1 MLKSLVDIRKRN
13 SLQDLCAEAR
23 SMRDQSK
30 GRIVS
35 FSPKVFIPL
44 TRLCRDFCSYCVFR
58 QSPQQAES
66 LYMSPEEVLEV
77 ARAGQEAG
85 CREALFVLGERP
97 EQRYPEARK
106 WLEDQGFTSTIHYLR
121 AMCELVLEETRL
133 FPHSNPGTM
142 TEREL
147 QILRPVNVSMGL
159 MLESTSEHLYQPGGP
174 HEHAPSKHPRARLRT
189 LELAGELQIPF
200 TTGLLVGI
208 GETVQDRIDALEA
221 IQDLQQ
227 RFGHIQEVIIQN
239 FCAKPDTPM
248 EQSSEATR
256 EEMLETVALA
266 RILLGPE
273 MNVQVPPNLTSPYWI
288 YLEAGINDWGG
299 ISPVTRDYVNPEACW
314 PQIVKLQQVMKDRG
328 YQLRARYPVYPE
340 YFMERSDFIEPEL
353 VKRLRQEA
361 DPEGYFDKHDWNG
374 SPLSGAITSDSHGE
388 FRL

>member
-1 MLKSLVDIRKRN
+1 MPKSVADIRN
-13 SLQDLCAEAR
+13 GHNLQDLCGEAR
-23 SMRDQSK
+23 SIRDRRK
-30 GRIVS
+30 GRIVT

-58 QSPQQAES
+58 QSPQQTES
-66 LYMSPEEVLEV
+66 LYMSPEEVLAV
-77 ARAGQEAG
+77 ARAGQRAG

-97 EQRYPEARK
+97 EQRYPEAQE
-106 WLEDQGFTSTIHYLR
+106 WLENHGFKSTIDYLS
-121 AMCELVLEETRL
+121 AMCRLVLEETRL
-133 FPHSNPGTM
+133 FPHSNPGTL
-142 TEREL
+142 TRREL
-147 QILRPVNVSMGL
+147 QALREVNVSMGL
-159 MLESTSEHLYQPGGP
+159 MLESTSETLYEPGGP

-208 GETVQDRIDALEA
+208 GETAQERIDALEA
-221 IQDLQQ
+221 IGDLQE

-248 EQSSEATR
+248 ETSTEATR
-256 EEMLETVALA
+256 EEMLETVARA

-288 YLEAGINDWGG
+288 YLDAGINDWGG
-299 ISPVTRDYVNPEACW
+299 ISPVTRDYVNPEASW
-314 PQIVKLQQVMKDRG
+314 PQIARMQQEMKDRG

-340 YFMERSDFIEPEL
+340 YFMERSDFVAPEL

-361 DPEGYFDKHDWNG
+361 DREGYFDGHDSSG
-374 SPLSGAITSDSHGE
+374 SPVSGRTSDPYGE
-388 FRL
+388 IQL